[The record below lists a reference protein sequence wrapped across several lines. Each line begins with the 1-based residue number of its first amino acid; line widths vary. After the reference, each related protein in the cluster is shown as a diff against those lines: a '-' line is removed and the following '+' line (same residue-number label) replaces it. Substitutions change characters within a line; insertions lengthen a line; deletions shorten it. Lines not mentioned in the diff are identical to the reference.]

1 MAKRNHKPEPCSA
14 KGKFPY
20 HRRLKVRSGDY
31 DYQFVGNRHFKHKP
45 IPVPWVQIK
54 GYWLNQAGFP
64 IGTELQVKISK
75 KRIVLT
81 PVSPGG

>member
-20 HRRLKVRSGDY
+20 YRHLKVRSGDY
-31 DYQFVGNRHFKHKP
+31 DYQFVGNRNFRIKP
-45 IPVPWVQIK
+45 VPVPWVQIK